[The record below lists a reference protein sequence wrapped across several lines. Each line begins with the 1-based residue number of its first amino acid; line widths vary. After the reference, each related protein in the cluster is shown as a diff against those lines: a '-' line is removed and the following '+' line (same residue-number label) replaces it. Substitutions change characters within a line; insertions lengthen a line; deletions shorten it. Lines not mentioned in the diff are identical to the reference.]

1 MDRYARLRMLLWRKQ
16 MSASAIYPKDGA
28 ILPTLLGDRDGAKR
42 GAGDSSQGNCDPTRR
57 SRCDEHRGC
66 LRHALRSVVPA
77 PPGVVMVALVGNSAD
92 LVVSQGE
99 LRRIPLPRT
108 RVNSPGGAMPTAA
121 LPPAGMPRLG
131 ASCAVPPPPVA

>member
-42 GAGDSSQGNCDPTRR
+42 GAGASSQGNCDPTRR

-108 RVNSPGGAMPTAA
+108 WVNKLSAA
-121 LPPAGMPRLG
+121 VRG
-131 ASCAVPPPPVA
+131 STVCHH